1 MSVVSRDDEDL
12 AAAATSAAAFDL
24 QRDEDMWRQA
34 RSRQPRQRA
43 ADKPAKVSRVPV
55 PTERRQAL
63 RSAGSLRLVAI
74 VLLLG
79 LSRIGSV
86 SSKDGGQQVR
96 LCQSSPR
103 SWPIND
109 ITRHINLE
117 SGSLEAEDQL
127 ANLQA
132 VREGTRVFSA

>member
-1 MSVVSRDDEDL
+1 VSRDDEDL
-12 AAAATSAAAFDL
+12 AAEATTAADL

-34 RSRQPRQRA
+34 QSRQPRQRA
-43 ADKPAKVSRVPV
+43 ADKPAKVGRAPV
-55 PTERRQAL
+55 PIERRQAL
-63 RSAGSLRLVAI
+63 CSAGSLRLVAI

-86 SSKDGGQQVR
+86 SSEDGCQQVR